1 MTSPH
6 DRAPAGRL
14 RRGVAPGAGI
24 HGADPELPDGIV
36 GDTTPAASHPL
47 VLREGGLAA
56 ARSRQGRV
64 YRWMRRNP
72 LSVVG
77 AAIVLA
83 LVAMAV
89 LAPYLPLPN
98 PVRMNVARR
107 FAPPG
112 ADFWFGTDH
121 LGRDVLSRVVHG
133 AAFSLTIG
141 GLTILLAGVPGVLVG
156 ILAAAAPSRLEG
168 LLMRALDVLMSFPA
182 LLLAVAVGAA
192 LGTGGRSIVIA
203 LAVVYFPR
211 IARMTRGIALSVMTQ
226 EYVTASRALGT
237 SMQRLLLRTVVPNC
251 LSVVIVQCSLYFA
264 EVLLAEAA
272 LSFLGLGEAPP
283 RPTWGNML
291 YEAQKNMRNA
301 PWLAI
306 FPGAA
311 IAVSVFGLN
320 LFGDAVRDAMDPR
333 LRT

>member
-1 MTSPH
+1 
-6 DRAPAGRL
+6 
-14 RRGVAPGAGI
+14 
-24 HGADPELPDGIV
+24 
-36 GDTTPAASHPL
+36 
-47 VLREGGLAA
+47 
-56 ARSRQGRV
+56 
-64 YRWMRRNP
+64 MRRNP

-77 AAIVLA
+77 AVIVLA
-83 LVAMAV
+83 LVAMAL
-89 LAPYLPLPN
+89 LAPYLPLAN
-98 PVRMNVARR
+98 PVRMNVPKR
-107 FAPPG
+107 FSPPS
-112 ADFWFGTDH
+112 AQFWFGTDH
-121 LGRDVLSRVVHG
+121 LGRDVFSRVVHG
-133 AAFSLTIG
+133 SAFSLAIG
-141 GLTILLAGVPGVLVG
+141 GMTILLAGVPGVLAG
-156 ILAAAAPSRLEG
+156 IFAATASSWVAA

-237 SMQRLLLRTVVPNC
+237 SASRLLLRTVVPNC

-320 LFGDAVRDAMDPR
+320 LFGDAVRDAFDPKTR
-333 LRT
+333 R

>member
-1 MTSPH
+1 MAAAEASRPPG
-6 DRAPAGRL
+6 PAGAI
-14 RRGVAPGAGI
+14 GVRAAGAPTGPGP
-24 HGADPELPDGIV
+24 GR
-36 GDTTPAASHPL
+36 TPAA
-47 VLREGGLAA
+47 R
-56 ARSRQGRV
+56 AR
-64 YRWMRRNP
+64 RWARKNP

-77 AAIVLA
+77 AAIVLG
-83 LVAMAV
+83 LVAMAL
-89 LAPYLPLPN
+89 LAPSLPLHDPI
-98 PVRMNVARR
+98 RMNVARR
-107 FAPPG
+107 FSPPG
-112 ADFWFGTDH
+112 PTYWFGTDH
-121 LGRDVLSRVVHG
+121 LGRDVFSRIVHG
-133 AAFSLTIG
+133 AGFSLTIG
-141 GLTILLAGVPGVLVG
+141 ALTILLAGVPGVLVG
-156 ILAAAAPSRLEG
+156 ILGATAPTRLAG
-168 LLMRALDVLMSFPA
+168 LIMRGLDVLMSFPS

-226 EYVTASRALGT
+226 EYVTAARALGAPGG
-237 SMQRLLLRTVVPNC
+237 RLLLRTVVPNC

-301 PWLAI
+301 PWIAI

-311 IAVSVFGLN
+311 IAVSVLGLN